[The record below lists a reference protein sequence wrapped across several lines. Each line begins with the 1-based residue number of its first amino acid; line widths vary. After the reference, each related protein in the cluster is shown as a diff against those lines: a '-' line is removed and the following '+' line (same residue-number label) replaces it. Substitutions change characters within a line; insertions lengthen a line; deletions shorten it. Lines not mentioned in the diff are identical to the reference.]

1 MMGLHIPECM
11 VQVNNKYDSSI
22 FICVSFVK
30 YINWEIPEK
39 AGYIKI
45 LLYPL
50 QIIYEYVTSKKEVV

>member
-1 MMGLHIPECM
+1 MGLYIPERM

-30 YINWEIPEK
+30 YINWGILEK

>member
-11 VQVNNKYDSSI
+11 VKVNNKYDRSI

-39 AGYIKI
+39 AG
-45 LLYPL
+45 
-50 QIIYEYVTSKKEVV
+50 

>member
-1 MMGLHIPECM
+1 MMGLYIPECM